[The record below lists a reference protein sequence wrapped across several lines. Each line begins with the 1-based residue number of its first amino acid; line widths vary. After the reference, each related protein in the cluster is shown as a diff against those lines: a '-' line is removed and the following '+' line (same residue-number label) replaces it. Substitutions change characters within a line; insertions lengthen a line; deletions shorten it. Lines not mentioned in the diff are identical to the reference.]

1 MHNNRKRLRP
11 DAFAARAVG
20 RAVAERIVSKG
31 KGFTLKGFAFQ
42 RRTLAS
48 LSVAVLAVGA
58 SGGFAA
64 NAVAATPTLNGAGST
79 LVAPL
84 EAEWAQGFDSRTGDA
99 VNYQAVG
106 SGTGIADISAGTVDF
121 GASDAP
127 LNPTQAAGCS
137 GCVQIPW
144 ALSATGI
151 GYNVPGAGRK
161 LHLTGSL
168 LAAIYQGSITHWNDG
183 RIAAVNKG
191 VHLPNLKITPVFR
204 SDGSGDT
211 YAFTNYL
218 SKISGSWAS
227 KVGTGTSVSFPTG
240 ASGKGNSGV
249 TTVLQNT
256 PGSVAY
262 IAVSYLISH
271 HLPAVGIRN
280 AAGKYEYPNL
290 SNIENAASQVK
301 HVPGNHALSIVNP
314 SKRAKIAYPISTFTY
329 VIAKPGSSNAGLLKQ
344 FIQYALTTG
353 HSFGENYD
361 FAPLPKVVL
370 NADKAAANSL

>member
-1 MHNNRKRLRP
+1 MLSLLAQSAGLWSSTSSP
-11 DAFAARAVG
+11 
-20 RAVAERIVSKG
+20 KG
-31 KGFTLKGFAFQ
+31 KGFILKGFAFQ
-42 RRTLAS
+42 RRTLTS

-64 NAVAATPTLNGAGST
+64 NAAAATGTLNGAGST

-84 EAEWAQGFDSRTGDA
+84 EAEWAQGFASKTGNS

-106 SGTGIADISAGTVDF
+106 SGTGIADISQGIVDF

-127 LNPTQAAGCS
+127 LNPTQTASCS

-144 ALSATGI
+144 ALSATGV

-168 LAAIYQGSITHWNDG
+168 LANIYLGNITNWNDG
-183 RIAAVNKG
+183 RIARVNKG

-211 YAFTNYL
+211 YAFTDYL
-218 SKISGSWAS
+218 SKVSGAFLG
-227 KVGTGTSVSFPTG
+227 KVGRGTSVSFPTG

-249 TTVLQNT
+249 TAVLQGT

-262 IAVSYLISH
+262 IAVSYLIAH
-271 HLPAVGIRN
+271 HLPAVGVQN
-280 AAGKYEYPNL
+280 AAGKFEYPNL
-290 SNIENAASQVK
+290 GNIENAAATVK
-301 HVPGNHALSIVNP
+301 HVPGNHALSITDP

-329 VIAKPGSSNAGLLKQ
+329 VIGKPGSANAGLLKQ
-344 FIQYALTTG
+344 FVQYALTTG
-353 HSFGENYD
+353 HSYGENYD

-370 NADKAAANSL
+370 NSDKAAANGL